1 MLRKSNLFFLI
12 FISLNLSISA
22 ETYKNTNGK
31 SIDKPLTDLI
41 KWRSNRSDPII
52 SIIETSDG
60 WKDIKLNQKNFG
72 VWVGH
77 STFYLNNGDLD
88 ILTDPIFSE
97 RASPIKFAGPKRLIN
112 TPLQISDINNID
124 IVVISHNHYDHLDIP
139 SLKSIQKKFPNVV
152 FLVPIG
158 DKDLLRNY
166 NLNNIYEFN
175 WWESFTYK
183 DTKFT
188 FTPTQ
193 HWSARGIF
201 DRNKSLWG
209 GWFIET
215 DSLKLFHAGDT
226 GYSNDFK
233 VIKEKLGIPD
243 FAFIPIGA
251 YDPEWFMGESHV
263 NPEDAVRIMEDLGRP
278 DSFGMHW
285 GTFTLTSE
293 DTIEPIERLKII
305 TDKKNIDNFISL
317 IPGNVFKLN
326 N

>member
-88 ILTDPIFSE
+88 ILTDPIFSD

-263 NPEDAVRIMEDLGRP
+263 NPEDAVRIMEDLGKP

-293 DTIEPIERLKII
+293 DTLEPMERLKII
-305 TDKKNIDNFISL
+305 TDNKNIDNFISL
-317 IPGNVFKLN
+317 IPGDVFKLN

>member
-41 KWRSNRSDPII
+41 KWRSNKSDPII

-88 ILTDPIFSE
+88 ILTDPIFSD

-317 IPGNVFKLN
+317 IPGDVFKLN

>member
-52 SIIETSDG
+52 SIIETSDE
-60 WKDIKLNQKNFG
+60 WKGIKLNQKNFG

-124 IVVISHNHYDHLDIP
+124 IVIISHNHYDHLDIP

-158 DKDLLRNY
+158 DKDLLRKY

-215 DSLKLFHAGDT
+215 ESLKLFHAGDT

-293 DTIEPIERLKII
+293 DTLEPIERLKII

-317 IPGNVFKLN
+317 LPGDVFKLN

>member
-1 MLRKSNLFFLI
+1 MLRKSKLIFLL
-12 FISLNLSISA
+12 FISLNLFISA

-31 SIDKPLTDLI
+31 SINKPLSDLI
-41 KWRSNRSDPII
+41 KWRSSRSDPII
-52 SIIETSDG
+52 SVIDTSDE

-72 VWVGH
+72 VWIGH

-112 TPLQISDINNID
+112 SPLQVSDINNID
-124 IVVISHNHYDHLDIP
+124 IVIISHNHYDHLDIP

-158 DKDLLRNY
+158 DKDLLRKY

-183 DTKFT
+183 NTKLT

-215 DSLKLFHAGDT
+215 ESLKLFHAGDT

-293 DTIEPIERLKII
+293 DTLEPMERLKII

-317 IPGNVFKLN
+317 IPGDIFKLN

>member
-1 MLRKSNLFFLI
+1 MLRKSNLIFLL
-12 FISLNLSISA
+12 FISLNLFISA

-31 SIDKPLTDLI
+31 SINKPLSDLI

-52 SIIETSDG
+52 SVIDTSDE

-124 IVVISHNHYDHLDIP
+124 IVIVSHNHYDHLDIP

-158 DKDLLRNY
+158 DKDLLTKY
-166 NLNNIYEFN
+166 NLKNIYEFN

-215 DSLKLFHAGDT
+215 EYLKLFHAGDT

-293 DTIEPIERLKII
+293 DTLEPIERLKII

-317 IPGNVFKLN
+317 LPGDVFKLN

>member
-52 SIIETSDG
+52 SIIETSDE

-124 IVVISHNHYDHLDIP
+124 IVIVSHNHYDHLDIP

-158 DKDLLRNY
+158 DKDLLTKY
-166 NLNNIYEFN
+166 NLKNIYEFN

-215 DSLKLFHAGDT
+215 ESLKLFHAGDT

-293 DTIEPIERLKII
+293 DTLEPIERLKII

-317 IPGNVFKLN
+317 LPGDVFKLN

>member
-22 ETYKNTNGK
+22 DTYKNTNGK

-41 KWRSNRSDPII
+41 KWRSDRSDPII

-124 IVVISHNHYDHLDIP
+124 IVIISHNHYDHLDIP

-158 DKDLLRNY
+158 DKDLLTKY

-215 DSLKLFHAGDT
+215 ESLKLFHAGDT

-263 NPEDAVRIMEDLGRP
+263 NPEDAVRIMEDLGKP

-293 DTIEPIERLKII
+293 DTLEPIERLKII

-317 IPGNVFKLN
+317 IPGDVFKFN

>member
-1 MLRKSNLFFLI
+1 MLRKSNLFFLF
-12 FISLNLSISA
+12 FISLNLFISA

-31 SIDKPLTDLI
+31 SIDKPLSDLI

-52 SIIETSDG
+52 SVIDTSDE

-72 VWVGH
+72 VWIGH

-112 TPLQISDINNID
+112 TPLQVSDINNID
-124 IVVISHNHYDHLDIP
+124 IVIISHNHYDHLDIP
-139 SLKSIQKKFPNVV
+139 SLKRIQQKFPNVI

-158 DKDLLRNY
+158 DKDLLRKY

-215 DSLKLFHAGDT
+215 ESLKLFHAGDT

-233 VIKEKLGIPD
+233 AIKAKLGSPD
-243 FAFIPIGA
+243 YAFIPIGA
-251 YDPEWFMGESHV
+251 YDPEWFMAESHV
-263 NPEDAVRIMEDLGRP
+263 TPEDAVRIMEDFGNP
-278 DSFGMHW
+278 NSFGMHW
-285 GTFTLTSE
+285 GTFSLTSE
-293 DTIEPIERLKII
+293 DTIEPKERLEVI
-305 TDKKNIDNFISL
+305 TKKKNIDNFISL
-317 IPGNVFKLN
+317 IPGSIFKLN

>member
-1 MLRKSNLFFLI
+1 MLRKSNLIFLL
-12 FISLNLSISA
+12 FISLNLFISA

-31 SIDKPLTDLI
+31 SINTPLADLI

-52 SIIETSDG
+52 SVIDTSNE

-72 VWVGH
+72 LWIGH

-112 TPLQISDINNID
+112 TPLQVSDINNID

-139 SLKSIQKKFPNVV
+139 SLKRIQQKFPNVI
-152 FLVPIG
+152 FLVPVG
-158 DKDLLRNY
+158 DKDLLRKY
-166 NLNNIYEFN
+166 NLKNIYEFN
-175 WWESFTYK
+175 WWESFVYK

-201 DRNKSLWG
+201 DRNESLWG
-209 GWFIET
+209 GWLIET
-215 DSLKLFHAGDT
+215 VSLKLFHAGDT

-233 VIKEKLGIPD
+233 NIKDKLGRPD

-278 DSFGMHW
+278 NSFGMHW

-293 DTIEPIERLKII
+293 DTLEPMERLKII

-317 IPGNVFKLN
+317 LPGDVFKLN

>member
-22 ETYKNTNGK
+22 DTYKNTNGK

-41 KWRSNRSDPII
+41 KWRSDRSDPII

-124 IVVISHNHYDHLDIP
+124 IVIISHNHYDHLDIP

-158 DKDLLRNY
+158 DKDLLTKY

-215 DSLKLFHAGDT
+215 ESLKLFHAGDT

-305 TDKKNIDNFISL
+305 TDKKNINNFISL
-317 IPGNVFKLN
+317 IPGDIFKLN